1 MFKSKFSN
9 EQPVKMSRK
18 KEGNIPPV
26 RPSLF
31 CKQVDCRILS
41 YGAENIYIRL
51 FKILKIVTKLWS

>member
-31 CKQVDCRILS
+31 CKQVDCRVRMATR
-41 YGAENIYIRL
+41 YFHTAP
-51 FKILKIVTKLWS
+51 KIFTFDCSKSSK